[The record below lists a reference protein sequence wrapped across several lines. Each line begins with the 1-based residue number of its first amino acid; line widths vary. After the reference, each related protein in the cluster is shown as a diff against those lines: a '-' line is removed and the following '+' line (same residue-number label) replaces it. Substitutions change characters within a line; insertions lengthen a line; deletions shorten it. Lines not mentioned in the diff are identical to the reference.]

1 MFILGAQ
8 DHKKP
13 CDVALWLKCMR
24 EKSKDP
30 PKLVPDD
37 FEESA
42 TIVLYSYLGLSIPD
56 ISHSNCRNIYIKL
69 VRVIESLVDNGVT
82 FCSSIEHL
90 EESYSSTS
98 DSD

>member
-13 CDVALWLKCMR
+13 FDVALWLKCMR
-24 EKSKDP
+24 EKSKEP
-30 PKLVPDD
+30 PRLVPGD

-42 TIVLYSYLGLSIPD
+42 TVTLYSYFGLSVPD
-56 ISHSNCRNIYIKL
+56 ISHNNCRSIYLKL

-82 FCSSIEHL
+82 FCSSIEHP
-90 EESYSSTS
+90 EDSYDSTS
-98 DSD
+98 DD